1 MNLWNRL
8 RGIQEA
14 GESAPQVNLFGGIAQ
29 QRVYVGVNPQI
40 PPDQP
45 RQGVET
51 PSRPARMPIAILTG
65 MDPQKVA
72 EGSFVNGVIDSAS
85 PHAAYP
91 LTRMMPDGTR
101 VNIAV
106 PPHVAYGSL
115 FTSYSGAPGG
125 GMYG

>member
-1 MNLWNRL
+1 MNVWNFLTR
-8 RGIQEA
+8 RQEA
-14 GESAPQVNLFGGIAQ
+14 GESAPQVNTFGGIAQ
-29 QRVYVGVNPQI
+29 QRVYVGVNPQV

-65 MDPQKVA
+65 MNPQAVE
-72 EGSFVNGVIDSAS
+72 EGRFVHGTVSHIP

-91 LTRMMPDGTR
+91 LSRQMPDGTR

-115 FTSYSGAPGG
+115 FTSYAGHPGATFHD
-125 GMYG
+125 